1 MIKRLLIRALIMNN
15 TNCQI
20 VLVGHS
26 SFKLTLSINKEI
38 VHKIIFVT
46 EKEKLSGTEEALK
59 ILSELIKIYEQRKV
73 AVEHIE
79 FDFHIQTKPVA
90 QLIYLILQQKQIGYK
105 NIVVNIS
112 GGLRYMSIW
121 FYIACS
127 ITSTKII
134 HADYRYE
141 GNEEV
146 GINSNV
152 ELITLP
158 FNNIT
163 DKQFEFLELF
173 FEPNYSLEDFFSQE
187 SSFNEHPVLT
197 KIKKYNSLEQLRTT
211 LEERKGSPLTRGSIN
226 GYIKKLQNLY
236 ALEISPNPEDKK
248 EKTITISY
256 LGIAFFLQ
264 NLYNKLN

>member
-1 MIKRLLIRALIMNN
+1 MIKRPLNRALIMNN
-15 TNCQI
+15 DNCQI

-26 SFKLTLSINKEI
+26 SFKLTLSIDKEI
-38 VHKIIFVT
+38 VHKVIFVT
-46 EKEKLSGTEEALK
+46 EKEKLSGTKEALK
-59 ILSELIKIYEQRKV
+59 TLSELIKIYEKRKV
-73 AVEHIE
+73 AVEHVE

-127 ITSTKII
+127 ITNTKII

-158 FNNIT
+158 YTNIT
-163 DKQFEFLELF
+163 DKQFEFLELL
-173 FEPNYSLEDFFSQE
+173 FEPNYSVEDFFSQE
-187 SSFNEHPVLT
+187 FTFNEHPVLT
-197 KIKKYNSLEQLRTT
+197 KIKKYNSLEQLRTALKKKKNST
-211 LEERKGSPLTRGSIN
+211 LTRCSIN
-226 GYIKKLQNLY
+226 GYIKKLKNLS
-236 ALEISPNPEDKK
+236 ALEISTNPEDKK
-248 EKTITISY
+248 EKTITISC

>member
-1 MIKRLLIRALIMNN
+1 MNN
-15 TNCQI
+15 TICQI

-26 SFKLTLSINKEI
+26 SFKLTLSIDKEI

-46 EKEKLSGTEEALK
+46 EKEKLSGTGEALK
-59 ILSELIKIYEQRKV
+59 ILSDLIKMYEKRKV
-73 AVEHIE
+73 AVEHVKL
-79 FDFHIQTKPVA
+79 DFHIQTKPVA

-105 NIVVNIS
+105 NVVVNIS

-127 ITSTKII
+127 ITKTKII
-134 HADYRYE
+134 HADYKYE
-141 GNEEV
+141 GKEEV
-146 GINSNV
+146 GINSNI

-173 FEPNYSLEDFFSQE
+173 FEPDYTLEDFFSQRY
-187 SSFNEHPVLT
+187 SFNEHPVLA
-197 KIKKYNSLEQLRTT
+197 KIKKYNSLEQLRKT
-211 LEERKGSPLTRGSIN
+211 LEKRKSSSITRSSIN
-226 GYIKKLQNLY
+226 GYIKKLQKLST
-236 ALEISPNPEDKK
+236 LKISPNPEDKK

-264 NLYNKLN
+264 NLYDKLN

>member
-1 MIKRLLIRALIMNN
+1 MN
-15 TNCQI
+15 
-20 VLVGHS
+20 
-26 SFKLTLSINKEI
+26 
-38 VHKIIFVT
+38 
-46 EKEKLSGTEEALK
+46 
-59 ILSELIKIYEQRKV
+59 
-73 AVEHIE
+73 
-79 FDFHIQTKPVA
+79 FHIQTKPVA

-105 NIVVNIS
+105 NVVVNIS
-112 GGLRYMSIW
+112 GGLRYMNIW

-127 ITSTKII
+127 ITDTKII
-134 HADYRYE
+134 HADYKYE

-163 DKQFEFLELF
+163 EKQFEFLELF
-173 FEPNYSLEDFFSQE
+173 FEPNYSLEDFFSHE
-187 SSFNEHPVLT
+187 YGFNEHPVLAKT
-197 KIKKYNSLEQLRTT
+197 EKYNSLEQLRKT

-226 GYIKKLQNLY
+226 GYIKKLQKLS
-236 ALEISPNPEDKK
+236 ALEIYPNPEDKK

-256 LGIAFFLQ
+256 LGMAFFLQ

>member
-1 MIKRLLIRALIMNN
+1 MDN

-26 SFKLTLSINKEI
+26 SFKLTLSIDKEI

-59 ILSELIKIYEQRKV
+59 ILSELIKTYKQRKV
-73 AVEHIE
+73 VVEHIE

-105 NIVVNIS
+105 NVVVNIS

-121 FYIACS
+121 SYIACS
-127 ITSTKII
+127 ITNTKII
-134 HADYRYE
+134 HADYKYE

-163 DKQFEFLELF
+163 EKQFEFLELF
-173 FEPNYSLEDFFSQE
+173 FEPNYSLEDFFSQKFT
-187 SSFNEHPVLT
+187 FNEHPVLA
-197 KIKKYNSLEQLRTT
+197 KIKKYNSLEQLRKT
-211 LEERKGSPLTRGSIN
+211 LEKKKNSPLTRGSIN
-226 GYIKKLQNLY
+226 GYITKLQNLS
-236 ALEISPNPEDKK
+236 ALEIFPNPEDKK
-248 EKTITISY
+248 EKMITISY

-264 NLYNKLN
+264 NLHKKLN

>member
-1 MIKRLLIRALIMNN
+1 MNN

-26 SFKLTLSINKEI
+26 SFKLTLSIDKEV

-59 ILSELIKIYEQRKV
+59 ILSELIKMYEQRKV
-73 AVEHIE
+73 VVEHIE

-90 QLIYLILQQKQIGYK
+90 QLTYLILQQKQIGYK
-105 NIVVNIS
+105 NVVVNIS
-112 GGLRYMSIW
+112 GGLRDMSIW

-134 HADYRYE
+134 HADYKYE

-173 FEPNYSLEDFFSQE
+173 FEPNYSIEDFFSQE
-187 SSFNEHPVLT
+187 FSFNEHPVLA
-197 KIKKYNSLEQLRTT
+197 KIKKYDSLEQLRKT
-211 LEERKGSPLTRGSIN
+211 LGNRKGSPLTRGSIN
-226 GYIKKLQNLY
+226 GYIKKLQNLST
-236 ALEISPNPEDKK
+236 LKISPNPEDKK

-256 LGIAFFLQ
+256 IGIAFFLQ
-264 NLYNKLN
+264 NLYNKLTNSSNR

>member
-1 MIKRLLIRALIMNN
+1 MY
-15 TNCQI
+15 
-20 VLVGHS
+20 
-26 SFKLTLSINKEI
+26 
-38 VHKIIFVT
+38 
-46 EKEKLSGTEEALK
+46 
-59 ILSELIKIYEQRKV
+59 ELRKV
-73 AVEHIE
+73 VVDHGE

-105 NIVVNIS
+105 NVVVNIS

-134 HADYRYE
+134 HADCKYE
-141 GNEEV
+141 GKEEV
-146 GINSNV
+146 EINSNV

-187 SSFNEHPVLT
+187 YSFNEHPVLA
-197 KIKKYNSLEQLRTT
+197 KIKKYNSLEQLKKA
-211 LEERKGSPLTRGSIN
+211 LEE
-226 GYIKKLQNLY
+226 KK
-236 ALEISPNPEDKK
+236 KV
-248 EKTITISY
+248 
-256 LGIAFFLQ
+256 FL
-264 NLYNKLN
+264 

>member
-1 MIKRLLIRALIMNN
+1 MNN

-26 SFKLTLSINKEI
+26 SFKLTLSIDKEI

-46 EKEKLSGTEEALK
+46 EKEKLSGTKEALK
-59 ILSELIKIYEQRKV
+59 ALSELIKTYEQRKV
-73 AVEHIE
+73 VVEHIE

-90 QLIYLILQQKQIGYK
+90 QLIYLILQQRQIGYK
-105 NIVVNIS
+105 NVVVNIS

-127 ITSTKII
+127 ISSIKII
-134 HADYRYE
+134 HADYKYE

-152 ELITLP
+152 ELVTLP
-158 FNNIT
+158 FNNVT
-163 DKQFEFLELF
+163 ERQFEFLELF
-173 FEPNYSLEDFFSQE
+173 FEPNYSVEDFFSQE
-187 SSFNEHPVLT
+187 YSFNDHPVLA
-197 KIKKYNSLEQLRTT
+197 KIKKFSSLEQLRKT
-211 LEERKGSPLTRGSIN
+211 LIKRKGSPLTRGSIN
-226 GYIKKLQNLY
+226 GYIKKLQNLST
-236 ALEISPNPEDKK
+236 LEISPNPEDKK

-264 NLYNKLN
+264 ILYNKLN

>member
-1 MIKRLLIRALIMNN
+1 MIKRLLSRTLIMNN

-26 SFKLTLSINKEI
+26 SFKLTLSIDKEI
-38 VHKIIFVT
+38 VHKIIFIT
-46 EKEKLSGTEEALK
+46 EKEKLSGTKEALK
-59 ILSELIKIYEQRKV
+59 ILLELIKTYEQRKV

-105 NIVVNIS
+105 NVVVNIS

-127 ITSTKII
+127 ITGIKII
-134 HADYRYE
+134 HADYKYE

-152 ELITLP
+152 ELTILP

-163 DKQFEFLELF
+163 HKQFEFLELF
-173 FEPNYSLEDFFSQE
+173 FEPNYSLKVFFSQE
-187 SSFNEHPVLT
+187 YSFNDHPVLT
-197 KIKKYNSLEQLRTT
+197 KIKKYNSLEQLRKT
-211 LEERKGSPLTRGSIN
+211 LEKRKGSPLTRGSIN
-226 GYIKKLQNLY
+226 GYIKKLQNLST
-236 ALEISPNPEDKK
+236 LEISPNPEDKK

>member
-1 MIKRLLIRALIMNN
+1 MIKRLLTRALIMNN

-26 SFKLTLSINKEI
+26 SFKLTLSIDKEV
-38 VHKIIFVT
+38 VHKTIFVT

-59 ILSELIKIYEQRKV
+59 TLSELMKMYEQRKV
-73 AVEHIE
+73 AVEHVE
-79 FDFHIQTKPVA
+79 FDFHVQTKPVA
-90 QLIYLILQQKQIGYK
+90 QLVYLILQQKQIGYK
-105 NIVVNIS
+105 NVAVNIS
-112 GGLRYMSIW
+112 GGLRYMGIW

-127 ITSTKII
+127 MTNTKII
-134 HADYRYE
+134 HADYKYE

-173 FEPNYSLEDFFSQE
+173 FDPNHSVVDFFSQE
-187 SSFNEHPVLT
+187 YGFNEHPVLA
-197 KIKKYNSLEQLRTT
+197 KIKRFNSLEQLRKT
-211 LEERKGSPLTRGSIN
+211 LEKRKGSPLTRGSIN
-226 GYIKKLQNLY
+226 GYIKKLQNLS
-236 ALEISPNPEDKK
+236 ALEIFPNPEDKK

>member
-1 MIKRLLIRALIMNN
+1 MTN

-20 VLVGHS
+20 ILVGHS
-26 SFKLTLSINKEI
+26 SFKLTLSIDKEI

-46 EKEKLSGTEEALK
+46 EKEKLSGTEETLK
-59 ILSELIKIYEQRKV
+59 ILPELVKMYEQRKIE
-73 AVEHIE
+73 VEHVE
-79 FDFHIQTKPVA
+79 FDFHIQTKPIA
-90 QLIYLILQQKQIGYK
+90 QLIYLILQQRQIGYK

-127 ITSTKII
+127 LTGTRII
-134 HADYRYE
+134 HADYKYE
-141 GNEEV
+141 GKEEV
-146 GINSNV
+146 GINSNI

-163 DKQFEFLELF
+163 DRQFEFLELF
-173 FEPNYSLEDFFSQE
+173 FEANYKLGDFFSQE
-187 SSFNEHPVLT
+187 YSFDDHFVL
-197 KIKKYNSLEQLRTT
+197 KKKKKYTSLEHLRKT
-211 LEERKGSPLTRGSIN
+211 LEARKGISLTRGSIN
-226 GYIKKLQNLY
+226 GYIKKLQNLST
-236 ALEISPNPEDKK
+236 LEISPNPEDRK

-264 NLYNKLN
+264 NLYNKSRR

>member
-1 MIKRLLIRALIMNN
+1 M
-15 TNCQI
+15 
-20 VLVGHS
+20 
-26 SFKLTLSINKEI
+26 
-38 VHKIIFVT
+38 
-46 EKEKLSGTEEALK
+46 
-59 ILSELIKIYEQRKV
+59 
-73 AVEHIE
+73 
-79 FDFHIQTKPVA
+79 
-90 QLIYLILQQKQIGYK
+90 
-105 NIVVNIS
+105 
-112 GGLRYMSIW
+112 
-121 FYIACS
+121 
-127 ITSTKII
+127 TSTKII

-163 DKQFEFLELF
+163 EKQFEFLELF
-173 FEPNYSLEDFFSQE
+173 FEPNYSVDDFFSQE
-187 SSFNEHPVLT
+187 FSFNEHPVLT
-197 KIKKYNSLEQLRTT
+197 KIEKYNSLEQLRTA

-226 GYIKKLQNLY
+226 GYIKKLQNLST
-236 ALEISPNPEDKK
+236 LEISPNPEDKK

>member
-1 MIKRLLIRALIMNN
+1 MTN

-20 VLVGHS
+20 ILVGHS
-26 SFKLTLSINKEI
+26 SFKLTLSIDKEI

-46 EKEKLSGTEEALK
+46 EKEKLSGTEETLK
-59 ILSELIKIYEQRKV
+59 ILPELVKMYEQRKIE
-73 AVEHIE
+73 VEHVE
-79 FDFHIQTKPVA
+79 FDFHIQTKPIA
-90 QLIYLILQQKQIGYK
+90 QLIYLILQQRQIGYK

-127 ITSTKII
+127 LTGTRII
-134 HADYRYE
+134 HADYKYE
-141 GNEEV
+141 GKEEV
-146 GINSNV
+146 GINSNI

-163 DKQFEFLELF
+163 DRQFEFLELF
-173 FEPNYSLEDFFSQE
+173 FEANYKLGDFFSQE
-187 SSFNEHPVLT
+187 YSFDDHFVL
-197 KIKKYNSLEQLRTT
+197 KKKKKYTSLEHLRKT
-211 LEERKGSPLTRGSIN
+211 LEARKGISLTRGSIN
-226 GYIKKLQNLY
+226 GYIKKLQNLST
-236 ALEISPNPEDKK
+236 LEISPNPEDRK

-264 NLYNKLN
+264 NLYNKLLNT

>member
-1 MIKRLLIRALIMNN
+1 MNN

-20 VLVGHS
+20 VIVGHS
-26 SFKLTLSINKEI
+26 SFKLTLSIDKEI

-46 EKEKLSGTEEALK
+46 EKEKLSGTEKALK
-59 ILSELIKIYEQRKV
+59 TLTELIKIYEKRKV

-90 QLIYLILQQKQIGYK
+90 QLIYLILQEKQIGYK
-105 NIVVNIS
+105 NVVVNIS

-134 HADYRYE
+134 HADYKYE
-141 GNEEV
+141 GNKEV

-158 FNNIT
+158 YNNIT

-173 FEPNYSLEDFFSQE
+173 FEPNYSVENFFSQE
-187 SSFNEHPVLT
+187 FIFNEHPVLT
-197 KIKKYNSLEQLRTT
+197 KLKKYNSLEQLKTT
-211 LEERKGSPLTRGSIN
+211 LEKKKNSPLTRGSIN
-226 GYIKKLQNLY
+226 GYIKKLQNLST
-236 ALEISPNPEDKK
+236 LEISPNPRDKK

-264 NLYNKLN
+264 NLYNKRNEM

>member
-1 MIKRLLIRALIMNN
+1 MNN
-15 TNCQI
+15 NNCQI

-26 SFKLTLSINKEI
+26 SFKLTLSIDKEI

-46 EKEKLSGTEEALK
+46 EKEKLSGTKEALK
-59 ILSELIKIYEQRKV
+59 ILSELIKTYEQRKV
-73 AVEHIE
+73 VVEHIE

-105 NIVVNIS
+105 NVVVNIS

-127 ITSTKII
+127 ITGTKII
-134 HADYRYE
+134 HADYKYE
-141 GNEEV
+141 GKEEV

-158 FNNIT
+158 FNTIT
-163 DKQFEFLELF
+163 DRQFEFLELF

-187 SSFNEHPVLT
+187 FSFDEHPVLT
-197 KIKKYNSLEQLRTT
+197 KVKKYNSLEQLRKT
-211 LEERKGSPLTRGSIN
+211 LEERKGSSLTRGSIN
-226 GYIKKLQNLY
+226 GYIMKLQKLSTF
-236 ALEISPNPEDKK
+236 EISPNPEDKK

-256 LGIAFFLQ
+256 LGIAFFLH
-264 NLYNKLN
+264 NLYDKLT

>member
-1 MIKRLLIRALIMNN
+1 MNN

-26 SFKLTLSINKEI
+26 SFKLTLSIDKEI
-38 VHKIIFVT
+38 VYKIIFVT
-46 EKEKLSGTEEALK
+46 EKEKLSGTKEALK
-59 ILSELIKIYEQRKV
+59 ALSELIKMYEQRKV
-73 AVEHIE
+73 GVEHVE

-90 QLIYLILQQKQIGYK
+90 QLIYLILQQKQAGYK
-105 NIVVNIS
+105 DIVVNIS

-127 ITSTKII
+127 ITNTKII
-134 HADYRYE
+134 HADYKYE

-163 DKQFEFLELF
+163 ARQFEFLELF
-173 FEPNYSLEDFFSQE
+173 FEPNYKLDDFFSQE
-187 SSFNEHPVLT
+187 YSFNEHPVLVKT
-197 KIKKYNSLEQLRTT
+197 KKYNSLERLRKT
-211 LEERKGSPLTRGSIN
+211 LEKKKNSPLTRGSIN
-226 GYIKKLQNLY
+226 GYISKLQNLS

-264 NLYNKLN
+264 NLYYKLN

>member
-20 VLVGHS
+20 VIVGHS
-26 SFKLTLSINKEI
+26 SFKLTLSIDKEI
-38 VHKIIFVT
+38 AHKIIFVT

-59 ILSELIKIYEQRKV
+59 ILSELIKTYEQRKV

-105 NIVVNIS
+105 NVVVNIS

-163 DKQFEFLELF
+163 DKQFDFLELF

-187 SSFNEHPVLT
+187 YSFNENPVLA